1 MRVRLTARCNGP
13 WKYSVR
19 IISGDIPTG
28 IFFDGVE
35 FAGKPRNAGSSLI
48 QAKVMGPTCNGI
60 VYEDKVV
67 WLTFDIVGDDLR
79 F

>member
-1 MRVRLTARCNGP
+1 MSCRHLTNVRSTILE
-13 WKYSVR
+13 V
-19 IISGDIPTG
+19 
-28 IFFDGVE
+28 FDGVE
-35 FAGKPRNAGSSLI
+35 FSGKPRNAGSSLI

-67 WLTFDIVGDDLR
+67 WLKFDIVGDDLR